1 MKRNFLFLALIGIL
15 IIFLLGGCVSQQ
27 QTGNQTPAK
36 TPEQSSIEQPNVN
49 LTNENDIVDDKG
61 KTLYIFAKDVMG
73 DSKCT
78 DACLKIWPV
87 FYREK
92 ISVSSGLNSS
102 DFDTIT
108 RTDGNKQTTYK
119 GRPLY
124 YFSSDVNPDDHK
136 GEGVN
141 DVWFVAKQDYTI
153 FIADKDNLK
162 YIVDVDGNTLY
173 NFTRD
178 LPDVSNC
185 TGGCLKAWPVFYAE
199 NIAAPSMMNN
209 SDFGVITNS
218 EGSKQTT
225 YKHMPLYYY
234 INDTARGDTNG
245 QGVNNAWFIVEPAA
259 KGLSNTTQTQNASS
273 SLAPAVKVT
282 SFPQSAHGDTSITIK
297 WEVTGGTPGE
307 ISNTAIIWGYKSG
320 SENISDYPQTTSVQ
334 TGKTPKEF
342 STGLNIP
349 SSGALYFRAH
359 AIVDGSDVYSPE
371 NQISIIQQTS
381 GGGY

>member
-15 IIFLLGGCVSQQ
+15 IIFVFGGCVSQQ

-36 TPEQSSIEQPNVN
+36 KTPEQPLIEQTNVK
-49 LTNENDIVDDKG
+49 LSNENYIVDDKG
-61 KTLYIFAKDVMG
+61 KTLYLFTKDVKG
-73 DSKCT
+73 DSKCI

-87 FYREK
+87 FYMEK

-102 DFDTIT
+102 DFSTIT

-119 GRPLY
+119 GWPLY
-124 YFSSDVNPDDHK
+124 YFSSDMNPGDIK

-141 DVWFVAKQDYTI
+141 SIWFIARPDYTI

-162 YIVDVDGNTLY
+162 FIVDAKGNTLY

-178 LPDVSNC
+178 QPDISNC
-185 TGGCLKAWPVFYAE
+185 KGGCLKAWPVFYAE
-199 NIAAPSMMNN
+199 NIVVPSIMNN

-225 YKHMPLYYY
+225 YKQMPLYYY

-245 QGVNNAWFIVEPAA
+245 QGVNDAWFIVEPVA
-259 KGLSNTTQTQNASS
+259 KVLSTPPQNASS
-273 SLAPAVKVT
+273 SLAPTIKVT
-282 SFPQSAHGDTSITIK
+282 SFPQSSHGDTVITIK
-297 WEVTGGTPGE
+297 WAVTGGTAGE
-307 ISNTAIIWGYKSG
+307 ITNTAIIWGYKSG
-320 SENISDYPQTTSVQ
+320 GENISDYPQTTSVQ
-334 TGKTPKEF
+334 TGKTPKDF
-342 STGLNIP
+342 STVLNIP

-359 AIVDGSDVYSPE
+359 AVVDGSDVYSTE
-371 NQISIIQQTS
+371 NQISIIPQTS
-381 GGGY
+381 GY